1 MEKRVGA
8 LVASVCLS
16 AAVAAAQTGGADS
29 EWRSYAGDLHGT
41 RYAPLDQITADN
53 FETLE
58 VAWRWGSADAH
69 LPVED
74 GSGVALAPAG
84 TVFDRLEAPQASS
97 RRWRSASDEEGP
109 ARTI

>member
-16 AAVAAAQTGGADS
+16 AAVAAAQPGGADW

-69 LPVED
+69 LPVEGRVGGRAGAGGD
-74 GSGVALAPAG
+74 GV
-84 TVFDRLEAPQASS
+84 R
-97 RRWRSASDEEGP
+97 P
-109 ARTI
+109 ARGGRFPTGG